1 MAFGLFISLRVI
13 KKSFVSVSTKTF
25 STFCLSRILFITYL
39 RMSDKLKLPLFLF
52 FAASERLRTML
63 SACSAPFLT
72 ALSILLLLIVL
83 GTLYSSSLL
92 SVLLKLSAFDFFE
105 LFVHRKDTNLKAIH
119 NKGCLRV
126 FDFAKSLFDSVSQ
139 SFKTVSNT
147 CTDGENKA
155 NDASE
160 AEYDS
165 YDF

>member
-1 MAFGLFISLRVI
+1 
-13 KKSFVSVSTKTF
+13 
-25 STFCLSRILFITYL
+25 
-39 RMSDKLKLPLFLF
+39 
-52 FAASERLRTML
+52 ML
-63 SACSAPFLT
+63 SACSAPLLT